1 MVTFNRVILAG
12 NLVRDPETRFLP
24 SGVAVTSFS
33 ITVNRRYK
41 SNNEVKEE
49 VSFFDV
55 SVFGKTG
62 ENCAEYLSKG
72 RPVLVEG
79 RLRQR
84 SWETDGVKRSKIEVV
99 ADNVQFLGGPRGA
112 AHRLPG
118 GHQALQRQP
127 RPRHIDP
134 PHDRRG
140 GDAGLRGGARARAL
154 GHRRDLP
161 AG

>member
-33 ITVNRRYK
+33 IAVNRRYK

-49 VSFFDV
+49 VSFFDI

-84 SWETDGVKRSKIEVV
+84 RWEADGVKKSKIEVV
-99 ADNVQFLGGPRGA
+99 ADNVQFLGPRGA
-112 AHRLPG
+112 SAETS
-118 GHQALQRQP
+118 A
-127 RPRHIDP
+127 
-134 PHDRRG
+134 
-140 GDAGLRGGARARAL
+140 
-154 GHRRDLP
+154 P
-161 AG
+161 AAPATESQDDDIPF

>member
-1 MVTFNRVILAG
+1 MVDFNRVILAG

-24 SGVAVTSFS
+24 SGLAVTSFGLA
-33 ITVNRRYK
+33 VNHRYK

-55 SVFGKTG
+55 VVFGKMG

-84 SWETDGVKRSKIEVV
+84 RWEADGVKRSKIEVV
-99 ADNVQFLGGPRGA
+99 ADNVQFLGGPRGGSA
-112 AHRLPG
+112 EPSA
-118 GHQALQRQP
+118 
-127 RPRHIDP
+127 
-134 PHDRRG
+134 
-140 GDAGLRGGARARAL
+140 
-154 GHRRDLP
+154 P
-161 AG
+161 ASPAPEAQDDDIPF

>member
-1 MVTFNRVILAG
+1 MASISINRVILAG

-33 ITVNRRYK
+33 IAVNRRYK

-49 VSFFDV
+49 VSFFDI

-72 RPVLVEG
+72 RSVLVEG

-99 ADNVQFLGGPRGA
+99 ADNVQFLGSPRGA
-112 AHRLPG
+112 SAEKG
-118 GHQALQRQP
+118 G
-127 RPRHIDP
+127 P
-134 PHDRRG
+134 PAAAPESQD
-140 GDAGLRGGARARAL
+140 D
-154 GHRRDLP
+154 DIP
-161 AG
+161 F

>member
-33 ITVNRRYK
+33 IAVNRRYK

-84 SWETDGVKRSKIEVV
+84 SWEADGVKRSKIEVV
-99 ADNVQFLGGPRGA
+99 ADNVQFLGAPRGA
-112 AHRLPG
+112 AAEPS
-118 GHQALQRQP
+118 AP
-127 RPRHIDP
+127 S
-134 PHDRRG
+134 
-140 GDAGLRGGARARAL
+140 A
-154 GHRRDLP
+154 P
-161 AG
+161 APESQDDDIPF

>member
-12 NLVRDPETRFLP
+12 NLTRDPETRFLP
-24 SGVAVTSFS
+24 SGDAVTSFS
-33 ITVNRRYK
+33 IAVNSRYK
-41 SNNEVKEE
+41 AKSTNEVKEE
-49 VSFFDV
+49 VSFFDI
-55 SVFGKTG
+55 SVFGKTA

-112 AHRLPG
+112 SAEGSAPG
-118 GHQALQRQP
+118 A
-127 RPRHIDP
+127 
-134 PHDRRG
+134 
-140 GDAGLRGGARARAL
+140 
-154 GHRRDLP
+154 P
-161 AG
+161 APESQDDDIPF

>member
-33 ITVNRRYK
+33 IAVNRRYK

-84 SWETDGVKRSKIEVV
+84 SWEADGVKRSKIEVV
-99 ADNVQFLGGPRGA
+99 ADNVQFLGSPRGA
-112 AHRLPG
+112 AG
-118 GHQALQRQP
+118 EK
-127 RPRHIDP
+127 
-134 PHDRRG
+134 
-140 GDAGLRGGARARAL
+140 GAPSA
-154 GHRRDLP
+154 P
-161 AG
+161 AADSQDDDIPF

>member
-33 ITVNRRYK
+33 IAVNRRYK
-41 SNNEVKEE
+41 SNDEVKEE
-49 VSFFDV
+49 VSYFDV

-84 SWETDGVKRSKIEVV
+84 RWEADGVKRTKIEVV
-99 ADNVQFLGGPRGA
+99 AENVQFLGGPRGA
-112 AHRLPG
+112 AAEAGAP
-118 GHQALQRQP
+118 A
-127 RPRHIDP
+127 P
-134 PHDRRG
+134 PAPETSQDE
-140 GDAGLRGGARARAL
+140 DI
-154 GHRRDLP
+154 P
-161 AG
+161 F

>member
-1 MVTFNRVILAG
+1 MVAFNRVILAG

-24 SGVAVTSFS
+24 SGLAVTSFGLA
-33 ITVNRRYK
+33 VNHRYK

-55 SVFGKTG
+55 VVFGKMG

-84 SWETDGVKRSKIEVV
+84 RWEADGVKRSKIEIV
-99 ADNVQFLGGPRGA
+99 AENVQFLGSPRGA
-112 AHRLPG
+112 SAE
-118 GHQALQRQP
+118 
-127 RPRHIDP
+127 
-134 PHDRRG
+134 
-140 GDAGLRGGARARAL
+140 AGA
-154 GHRRDLP
+154 P
-161 AG
+161 AAPAPESQDDDIPF